1 MSTDIIPTPIP
12 TAPPGAAAGLLGR
25 LSDTDRE
32 SLSQAIQHLLAR
44 GSIAGLEPGQAA
56 MYAWGRQ
63 NFEWLKELA
72 AVSGLDVRCEHEIRL
87 IQAIPKNPGMML
99 RLKQDATLVFLAL
112 WYEYDTQV
120 RDQGATEVR
129 LTVEDLNRLLKEKLL
144 PDLKSI
150 PAETRMREILR
161 LAQRKNLI
169 RFDVRPEFGQS
180 LIEILTTLKQVIPF
194 RDLEDWTRAAEAH
207 LKTTEEPDAGEEE
220 NNDAQD

>member
-1 MSTDIIPTPIP
+1 MNTDIIPTPIP
-12 TAPPGAAAGLLGR
+12 IAPAGGLLGR

-44 GSIAGLEPGQAA
+44 GSIAGLEPGQAN

-207 LKTTEEPDAGEEE
+207 LKTTDGPDAGEEE

>member
-1 MSTDIIPTPIP
+1 MNPDIIPTAIPI
-12 TAPPGAAAGLLGR
+12 APPAALLGR

-32 SLSQAIQHLLAR
+32 LLSQAVQHLLAH
-44 GSIAGLEPGQAA
+44 GSIAGLEPSQANL
-56 MYAWGRQ
+56 YAWGRQ
-63 NFEWLKELA
+63 NFEWLREMA
-72 AVSGLDVRCEHEIRL
+72 AMSGLDIRCEHEIRL
-87 IQAIPKNPGMML
+87 IQAIPKNANMML

-112 WYEYDTQV
+112 WYEYDTQL
-120 RDQGATEVR
+120 RDNGATEVR

-161 LAQRKNLI
+161 LAHRKNLI
-169 RFDVRPEFGQS
+169 RLDLKPEFEQS

-194 RDLEDWTRAAEAH
+194 RDLEDWTRTAEAH
-207 LKTTEEPDAGEEE
+207 LKTAEGPDAGEEE